1 MSDTLLIIEDEALLG
16 REMQRRFV
24 KQGWDVVL
32 SPTIEDARTRF
43 VDQQLRPLVI
53 LADMNL
59 PDGNSLDLIDELT
72 KSASITGEWILL
84 TAYGSIPD
92 SVRALQLGA
101 QDFIEK
107 PADEARLDLAV
118 RRAARSAKAQRR
130 LTYASAS
137 QAAKHSVEHFIGRSE
152 RAKETRHMLAQIAQA
167 DFSALVLRG
176 ETGTGKGLA
185 ARILHYNGPRAAG
198 PMVEVNCAA
207 LPEELLESELFGHEA
222 GAFTGAKSRREGL
235 FEQADGGTLFL
246 DEIGEMEMGLQAK
259 LLKAVEDRT
268 IRRVGGNRGIQ
279 IDVNIITATN
289 RDLETEVADGQFRS
303 DLYHRL
309 SVFQI
314 VLPSL
319 VHRIDDIEDLVNTFV
334 SEFAER
340 RNQRIDKIPQEV
352 WNQLK
357 DYSWPGNVREL
368 RNVIERCV
376 LLSRGDALETKWLQ
390 LSDVGSA
397 TPTTDGDSICFPMNG
412 SVKLDEI
419 EQRMIK
425 EALRR
430 EHGNVTKAAALLG
443 ISRQT
448 MRYRIEKH
456 HIDVADY

>member
-1 MSDTLLIIEDEALLG
+1 MVSPSIPEAQILAPVAVP
-16 REMQRRFV
+16 MTTPSFC
-24 KQGWDVVL
+24 
-32 SPTIEDARTRF
+32 
-43 VDQQLRPLVI
+43 

-72 KSASITGEWILL
+72 NSASITGEWILL

-107 PADEARLDLAV
+107 PADDARLDMAV
-118 RRAARSAKAQRR
+118 QRAARSAKAQRR
-130 LTYASAS
+130 LTFASAS
-137 QAAKHSVEHFIGRSE
+137 QAAKYSVEHFIGRSE
-152 RAKETRHMLAQIAQA
+152 RARETRHMLAQIAQA
-167 DFSALVLRG
+167 EFSALVLRG

-185 ARILHYNGPRAAG
+185 ARILHYNGPRADG
-198 PMVEVNCAA
+198 PLVEVNCAA

-246 DEIGEMEMGLQAK
+246 DEIGEMALGLQAK
-259 LLKAVEDRT
+259 ILRAVEDRT
-268 IRRVGGNRGIQ
+268 VRRVGGNREIA

-289 RDLETEVADGQFRS
+289 RDLEAEVADGRFCS

-309 SVFQI
+309 SIFQI

-319 VHRIDDIEDLVNTFV
+319 AHRIEDIEDLVNTFV
-334 SEFAER
+334 ADFAER

-352 WNQLK
+352 WNQLN
-357 DYSWPGNVREL
+357 DYGWPGNVREL

-376 LLSRGDALETKWLQ
+376 LLSRGNALETKWLQ
-390 LSDVGSA
+390 LSDAGSA
-397 TPTTDGDSICFPMNG
+397 RTTTDGDSVCFPLNG
-412 SVKLDEI
+412 TVKLDEI
-419 EQRMIK
+419 EKRMIE

-430 EHGNVTKAAALLG
+430 EHGNVTKAAGLLG

-456 HIDVADY
+456 QIDTATF